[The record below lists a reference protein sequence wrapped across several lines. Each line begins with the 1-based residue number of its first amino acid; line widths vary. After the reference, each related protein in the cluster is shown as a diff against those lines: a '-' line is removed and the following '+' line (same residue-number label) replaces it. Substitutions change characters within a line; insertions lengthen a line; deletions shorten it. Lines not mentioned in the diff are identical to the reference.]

1 MKLSQKYL
9 ELFLA
14 ELKSY
19 RRLDVDEM
27 NYYAQNPNALLEELR
42 TIRDQK
48 RKERE
53 ERERARLEEQENAK
67 KNALQAQLEK
77 MESDERERQAIDD
90 AHIEEVT
97 CMDLPLDFENMY
109 TLDEEFANVHTESI
123 TDALVLS
130 LTTLGRVDIEYIS
143 AITGAEY
150 KTVITTLKGSIYQNP
165 ETWDECFYKGWEDA
179 DTYLSGSLR
188 RKWAVATEANK
199 KYKGYFQDNVDALER
214 LMPSAVPSKDI
225 YVTLGSPWLPT
236 EVIDKFIT
244 HLIGDVSV
252 LFPADVIATRHD
264 EISGTW
270 EIPTKSRYKNS
281 RFRHLCEVTYGT
293 PDANALEI
301 IEKTLNQV
309 TLAVY
314 DEVPSRFAGVKHA
327 RKLNESATLCLV
339 EKQKAILK
347 DFKAWIWQDQK
358 RRAMLEEIYESKFAS
373 NRARHFD
380 GSFLTFPNMSPK
392 ISLYPYQKNAI
403 ARILFT
409 PNTLLAHDVGSGK
422 TYIMIA
428 AAMELKRMK
437 ISKKNMFV
445 VPNNLVSQ
453 WRDIFLEMYPNANV
467 LTVEPKSFTPKK
479 RFDTLR
485 KIRDEEYDGIIIAY
499 SSFELIPLSKAQR
512 IKLLDDQLDE
522 YNRATS
528 NLYSDRFSRQKKAI
542 ESKIKAIEA
551 EVEVT
556 LGHIFFDEL
565 EINTIFLDEAHNY
578 KNVPLHTHIERVL
591 GISNTGSSRC
601 QNMMD
606 KISIVQS
613 QNNGRGAVLA
623 TGTPITNSVT
633 DAYIMQKYLQNGDLK
648 LLGLSSFDSWVGMFA
663 EKHTDFEIDIDTSS
677 YRLTTR
683 FSKFHNLPEL
693 TSLFASVADF
703 HMVDKSVGVPDFN
716 GYFDTLTQPSQIFKN
731 YLDVI
736 SRRADDVRAGLVPRN
751 EDNLLL
757 ITTDGKKAALD
768 MRLIDPCVPSF
779 YGSKVKKCAE
789 NVFKMYRGY
798 QSTRAT
804 QLVFCDYSTP
814 KAGFNLYDELKDLL
828 VEMGIPAHEIAFV
841 HSATT
846 PRLRE
851 KLFEAVRKGEIRV
864 LIGSTFKLGLG
875 VNVQDKLVAIHHL
888 DVPWRPADMT
898 QREGRILRQGNT
910 NKEIFIFRYVTEG
923 SFDAYSWQLLETKQ
937 RFITSILSGHLNERE
952 GSDISDTTLSYAEVK
967 AIAVGNPLIKERVEA
982 SNELDRLIIL
992 NRESIK
998 KLEGMRQELEALPS
1012 KIESQRN
1019 LVDLCESDTSFVLSC
1034 IDFPSKE
1041 ERRSVREALECA
1053 IPENSLKTEE
1063 EILLEY
1069 RGFDIVLPSGMSEE
1083 KPFIWLCRAGRYF
1096 VELGESSGGY
1106 LARIDN
1112 FIDKIDKHR
1121 EKLQGALDELT
1132 TREGLI
1138 RSALDEPDNYS
1149 EKIEQ
1154 LKARLKHIDKKLGVA
1169 S

>member
-27 NYYAQNPNALLEELR
+27 NYYAQNPEVLLEELR
-42 TIRDQK
+42 KFRDQK

-53 ERERARLEEQENAK
+53 EREQVRLKEEDEKRNQLK
-67 KNALQAQLEK
+67 AQLEK
-77 MESDERERQAIDD
+77 IEQEEKEKQALDD
-90 AHIEEVT
+90 AYIEEVT

-109 TLDEEFANVHTESI
+109 TLDENFSGVHTESI
-123 TDALVLS
+123 TDGLILS

-165 ETWDECFYKGWEDA
+165 ETWGECFYKGWEDA

-188 RKWAVATEANK
+188 RKWQIANEANK

-214 LMPSAVPSKDI
+214 LMPSAIPCKDI

-236 EVIDKFIT
+236 EVIDEF
-244 HLIGDVSV
+244 LVYLLGDVKNYYPPDMLS
-252 LFPADVIATRHD
+252 TRHD
-264 EISGTW
+264 ELSGTW
-270 EIPTKSRYKNS
+270 EIPVKSRYRNT
-281 RFRHLCEVTYGT
+281 RFRNRCESAYGT
-293 PDANALEI
+293 PRANALEI
-301 IEKTLNQV
+301 IEKTLNQA

-314 DEVPSRFAGVKHA
+314 DEVPSRFINIKHA
-327 RKLNESATLCLV
+327 KKLNESETLCLV

-347 DFKAWIWQDQK
+347 EFRAWIWKDEK
-358 RRAMLEEIYESKFAS
+358 RRAMLEEIYDNKFAS
-373 NRARHFD
+373 NRVRHFD
-380 GSFLTFPNMSPK
+380 GSFLTFPNMNPN

-428 AAMELKRMK
+428 SGMELKRMN

-445 VPNNLVSQ
+445 VPNNLVGQ
-453 WRDIFLEMYPNANV
+453 WRDIFLEMYPSANI
-467 LTVEPKSFTPKK
+467 LTVEPKNFTPKK

-499 SSFELIPLSKAQR
+499 SSFELIPLSKAQK
-512 IKLLDDQLDE
+512 IKLLDEQLDE

-528 NLYSDRFSRQKKAI
+528 NLYSDRFARQKKAI
-542 ESKIKAIEA
+542 ESKIKKLED

-556 LGHIFFDEL
+556 FGKIFFDEL
-565 EINTIFLDEAHNY
+565 DINTIFLDEAHNY

-591 GISNTGSSRC
+591 GISNSGSTRC
-601 QNMMD
+601 QDMMD
-606 KISIVQS
+606 KISIVQAR
-613 QNNGRGAVLA
+613 NNGRGAVLA

-648 LLGLSSFDSWVGMFA
+648 LLGLSSFDGWVGMFA

-703 HMVDKSVGVPDFN
+703 HIVDKSVGVPDFN
-716 GYFDTLTQPSQIFKN
+716 GYIDTLTQPSTIFN
-731 YLDVI
+731 DYLKVI
-736 SRRADDVRAGLVPRN
+736 SRRADEVRSGIVPRN

-814 KAGFNLYDELKDLL
+814 KSGFNLYDDLKDLL
-828 VEMGIPAHEIAFV
+828 IDMGIPSDEIAFV

-846 PRLRE
+846 PKLRE
-851 KLFEAVRKGEIRV
+851 KMFESVRKGEIRV

-910 NKEIFIFRYVTEG
+910 NNEIFIFRYVTTG

-937 RFITSILSGHLNERE
+937 RFITSILSGHLTERD

-967 AIAVGNPLIKERVEA
+967 AIAVGNPLIKERVET
-982 SNELDRLIIL
+982 SNELDKLIIL
-992 NRESIK
+992 NRERAK
-998 KLEGMRQELEALPS
+998 KNESMRQELESLPS
-1012 KIESQRN
+1012 KIESQKQIVE
-1019 LVDLCESDTSFVLSC
+1019 LVETDTNFVLST

-1041 ERRSVREALECA
+1041 ERKIVREALECA
-1053 IPENSLKTEE
+1053 LPQNVLTTNEE
-1063 EILLEY
+1063 TLLEY
-1069 RGFDIVLPSGMSEE
+1069 RGFDIVLPAGMSEE
-1083 KPFIWLCRAGRYF
+1083 KPFVWLSRAGKYF

-1121 EKLQGALDELT
+1121 EKLQNALDELVA
-1132 TREGLI
+1132 REEFI
-1138 RSALDEPDNYS
+1138 ISALEEPDGYS
-1149 EKIEQ
+1149 QKIEK
-1154 LKARLKHIDKKLGVA
+1154 LKSKLKGIDKKLGVA